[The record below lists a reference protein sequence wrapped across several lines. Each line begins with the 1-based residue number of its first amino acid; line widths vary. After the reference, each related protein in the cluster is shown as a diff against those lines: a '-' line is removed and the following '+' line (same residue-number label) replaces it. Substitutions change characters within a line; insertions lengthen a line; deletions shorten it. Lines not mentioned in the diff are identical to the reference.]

1 MSDSHHQGIEIKRW
15 FPCYPLFQIVIDI
28 WMLHICIQF
37 LANMR
42 GCEGNCV
49 EGLYEEPTD
58 LLNLLYFVTTMSMFG
73 S

>member
-28 WMLHICIQF
+28 RLLHIQF
-37 LANMR
+37 LANKR

-49 EGLYEEPTD
+49 EGLSEEPTD
-58 LLNLLYFVTTMSMFG
+58 LLNVLYFVTTMSMLR